1 MAGRPLFS
9 PGPVNEVSSDV
20 PDGTLYDFLICT
32 YSISKMAERESVEFD
47 RGDELGGLDQVALL
61 HQGQK

>member
-1 MAGRPLFS
+1 
-9 PGPVNEVSSDV
+9 V

-47 RGDELGGLDQVALL
+47 RGDELGGLDRVALL